1 MTADSARRR
10 VGGAVSALVFG
21 LIADATSLL
30 PPKWRYAYVHPITR
44 KLLPR
49 QLSVV
54 RAAPRTT
61 TTSSPTPPQP
71 ADIVCALVTDKLD
84 VGGIGAVVEML
95 ATGLGDFG
103 VRPVIVCQGDG
114 PRAQRLR
121 ERGLEVISV
130 ADGTTDIS
138 AVRDANA
145 DVVQVHSAPP
155 VLEQAAIESGLPLV
169 AVLHNTEIHYTSRQ
183 WRRFRALYSRASAA
197 VAVSRVVREFH
208 LRHLPTSSSNR
219 FTIIPNG
226 APDRT
231 PVGSVGRR
239 HARALLSDAVGQDL
253 TDAVVFVC
261 LARYDAQKN
270 IAGSVASFLRA
281 VATTDLPIH
290 LVIAGEPSDWVE
302 LRRADGI
309 RRRSRNGERV
319 HLLGNS
325 DSQTLL
331 DAGDGFMLDSFFEGW
346 PVAATE
352 ALGAGM
358 PLVLSD
364 VGGADELVARDTAR
378 SILIPNA
385 AGPADAVTDARVGW
399 ARRRSGRQSN
409 ARPFAAAIVRVAEQ
423 ITRDRTAG
431 RAVTSVV
438 NIAGVRQMV
447 EAHADLLRQVARS
460 VE

>member
-1 MTADSARRR
+1 MTADEARRR
-10 VGGAVSALVFG
+10 VGGAVGALFFG

-49 QLSVV
+49 QLGAL
-54 RAAPRTT
+54 RAASH
-61 TTSSPTPPQP
+61 TTSSSSSPAPP

-84 VGGIGAVVEML
+84 VGGIGSVVEML
-95 ATGLGDFG
+95 ALGLGDFG

-121 ERGLEVISV
+121 ERGLRVISV
-130 ADGTTDIS
+130 ADGMTDIS
-138 AVRDANA
+138 AVMDAHA

-155 VLEQAAIESGLPLV
+155 LLEQAAIDSGLPLV
-169 AVLHNTEIHYTSRQ
+169 AVLHNTEIHYTRQQ
-183 WRRFRALYSRASAA
+183 WRRFGALYSRASAA

-208 LRHLPTSSSNR
+208 WRHIPASSPDR
-219 FTIIPNG
+219 FTIISNG
-226 APDRT
+226 APDKT
-231 PVGSVGRR
+231 PVGSGGRGA
-239 HARALLSDAVGQDL
+239 ARALLSDAVGQDL

-309 RRRSRNGERV
+309 RRRSRNGESV

-325 DSQTLL
+325 DAQTLL

-352 ALGAGM
+352 ALVAGM

-364 VGGADELVARDTAR
+364 VGGAEELVARDTVR
-378 SILIPNA
+378 SILVPNA
-385 AGPADAVTDARVGW
+385 TGSADAVTDARVGR
-399 ARRRSGRQSN
+399 ARWRSGRQTN
-409 ARPFAAAIVRVAEQ
+409 ATPFAAAIVRVAEQ
-423 ITRDRTAG
+423 IARDRAEG
-431 RAVTSVV
+431 RAVTPVV
-438 NIAGVRQMV
+438 NIAGVRKMV
-447 EAHADLLRQVARS
+447 EAHADLLRRVVRLN
-460 VE
+460 E